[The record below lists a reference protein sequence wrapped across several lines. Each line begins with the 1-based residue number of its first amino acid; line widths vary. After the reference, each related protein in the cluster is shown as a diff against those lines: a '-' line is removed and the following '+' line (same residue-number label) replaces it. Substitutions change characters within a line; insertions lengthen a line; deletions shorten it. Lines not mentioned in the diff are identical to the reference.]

1 MIDDGTSSSNLR
13 HPELYFSDGNFVII
27 AQDAAKKTDRIHF
40 RVHQSILSKH
50 SQVFKDMFN
59 LPGPP
64 ADVQEF
70 YDGVPF
76 VEVNDDP
83 EDLAKILTILYEP
96 LYVDSVWFSNRV
108 FEGSHF
114 GVTQYTTH
122 SEG

>member
-13 HPELYFSDGNFVII
+13 HPELYFSDGNFLII

-40 RVHQSILSKH
+40 RVHQAILSKH

-64 ADVQEF
+64 ADAQEF

-76 VEVNDDP
+76 VEVSDDP
-83 EDLAKILTILYEP
+83 EDMAKIFKILYEP
-96 LYVDSVWFSNRV
+96 LYVDSV
-108 FEGSHF
+108 
-114 GVTQYTTH
+114 
-122 SEG
+122 